1 MTATPDPR
9 QLPLDPRLSSPA
21 TYSREVAISS
31 ITSLYQ
37 SIPHIDPSDIQFPP
51 HGGWPEIT
59 TASLAERGLHK
70 TDEAVEVL
78 RNIPFITGI
87 RPWVA
92 PDSFALDYRRVLKEK
107 GRAAVFVWELAGYD
121 DSKSVPPWVVQ
132 VTTGT
137 DQMLAA
143 YMLDTSDGTFTR
155 YMQIVVYPEPTS
167 LYSTDDSRCW
177 RNVCDDR
184 TWPVEQ
190 LVQEWQ
196 AKYRS
201 LEWLGLPGNMK
212 WPSVLVYD
220 GEPNGAASAAWP
232 FRREWR
238 PDVYGRYSELLLQ
251 EELPF
256 ESCADETCSREM
268 EALKRVVQTMREQA
282 ETDATPL
289 TSPSEVSVELATPV
303 TGDEALVAPA
313 SQPKSGSG
321 IYLGH
326 PRQTGVSH
334 V

>member
-1 MTATPDPR
+1 MTTTPDPR
-9 QLPLDPRLSSPA
+9 QLSPDPRLSSPA

-31 ITSLYQ
+31 IISLYQ
-37 SIPHIDPSDIQFPP
+37 SIPHIDPADIQFPP

-70 TDEAVEVL
+70 TDEVVEL
-78 RNIPFITGI
+78 LQNIPFIAGI

-121 DSKSVPPWVVQ
+121 DSESVPPWVVQ
-132 VTTGT
+132 ITTGT

-167 LYSTDDSRCW
+167 LYSTDDPRCW
-177 RNVCDDR
+177 RNVCDDQ

-220 GEPNGAASAAWP
+220 GEPNGWLSKECIKMQEIYREHGWPHNYRGGECRAA
-232 FRREWR
+232 
-238 PDVYGRYSELLLQ
+238 
-251 EELPF
+251 
-256 ESCADETCSREM
+256 
-268 EALKRVVQTMREQA
+268 VQSYWDNRHNTA
-282 ETDATPL
+282 H
-289 TSPSEVSVELATPV
+289 
-303 TGDEALVAPA
+303 AP
-313 SQPKSGSG
+313 PPT
-321 IYLGH
+321 L
-326 PRQTGVSH
+326 
-334 V
+334 